1 MHRRSFVKWGALAGM
16 TFAQQRLS
24 FAAAPTQ
31 KRLVVV
37 LLRGGMDALHAVV
50 PYADPSYEELRQ
62 RLYLPPPGEPEGVL
76 DLDGFFGLHPDLGSL
91 HKFYRQGDLAVVPAA
106 STHYR
111 KRSHFDGQNLL
122 ENGASV
128 PFGAKDGWLN
138 RALAQLYDEDSRTGL
153 ALGPTVPLILQ
164 GERPVRTWSSSQL
177 PRPDE
182 DFLRR
187 VAYTYRSDDAFS
199 KALKTAIRSEG
210 DGPTMAPAPKRNEMF
225 ESASKVAA
233 SLLSKDNGP
242 RIAVIESSGWDTHF
256 AQRRRLKT
264 LFSQLERGMDSLKG
278 GLGPSWS
285 KTAVVIVSEFGRTAA
300 ENGSGGTDHGVGG
313 VAFLLG
319 GAVKG
324 GRVVGDW
331 PGLGRRDLHEGRD
344 LRPVTDYA
352 SIFKSVLSDHLGLD
366 RFDVANNVFPQLN
379 HAKPIAGLFA

>member
-1 MHRRSFVKWGALAGM
+1 M
-16 TFAQQRLS
+16 
-24 FAAAPTQ
+24 
-31 KRLVVV
+31 
-37 LLRGGMDALHAVV
+37 
-50 PYADPSYEELRQ
+50 
-62 RLYLPPPGEPEGVL
+62 
-76 DLDGFFGLHPDLGSL
+76 
-91 HKFYRQGDLAVVPAA
+91 
-106 STHYR
+106 
-111 KRSHFDGQNLL
+111 
-122 ENGASV
+122 
-128 PFGAKDGWLN
+128 
-138 RALAQLYDEDSRTGL
+138 GL

-187 VAYTYRSDDAFS
+187 VAYTYRSDVAFS
-199 KALKTAIRSEG
+199 KALETAILSEG
-210 DGPTMAPAPKRNEMF
+210 DGPTMAQAPKRNEMF

-264 LFSQLERGMDSLKG
+264 LFSQLARGMDSLKG